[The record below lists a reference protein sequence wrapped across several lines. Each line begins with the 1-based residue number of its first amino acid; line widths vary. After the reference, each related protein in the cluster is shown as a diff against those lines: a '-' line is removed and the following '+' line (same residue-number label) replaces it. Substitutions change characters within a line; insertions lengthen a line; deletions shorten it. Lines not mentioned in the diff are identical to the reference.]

1 MPGEMDEIVAE
12 FLIESYESLD
22 RLDRDLLAL
31 ERDPQSREVLASIFR
46 TMHTIKGTCGFLG
59 FLKLERIAHAA
70 ESFLAGARDGSLT
83 ITPQTAGVLLTTGD
97 ILRGTLR
104 QIEVTGTDGDDD
116 HDALVAELERLREA
130 PESVSTKTTGV
141 AAEIEAAP
149 QPPAPARGAR
159 PRSAFTDTTVRVD
172 VGLLD
177 RLMTLVGE
185 LVLARNHLVELGAD
199 KADPSLASATQS
211 VDHITA
217 ELQESVM
224 KTRLQPIRTAW
235 SGFPRVVRDLAIAL
249 GKRARI
255 ETVGDETEL
264 DRSIIEAIKDPL
276 THIVRNAV
284 DHGIEEPERR
294 VAAGKPMEGVVLV
307 RAYHEGGQ
315 VTIEVSDDGA
325 GIDLETVK
333 AKAVELASMTPEQAT
348 RLSERDVI
356 DLLFLPGFSTA
367 DHVTTVSGRGVG
379 MDVVRTNIERIGGS
393 IDVISRS
400 GAGTTFK
407 IRIPLTLAII
417 PVLIATAADERFA
430 IPQANLLELVGILP
444 GSIETLHDVPVFR
457 LRDRLLPVVSLA
469 RALHLEGGAADS
481 PAGRFLIVLQADDR
495 QYGLVVDGLSDPSEI
510 VVKPLGSHLNGLQ
523 VFAGAT
529 ILGDGRVGLILD
541 VVGLADQ
548 AGIAEAVHERP
559 LDLERPR
566 QAPQDRPTLLVFAD
580 PAGGRMAV
588 PLDLVDRL
596 EEFSASLVERSGL
609 DEAVPYGDRIL
620 PLVPVEDLL
629 VERRRV
635 PRGADEDM
643 PAELQVLVHH
653 RGEDLVGL
661 VVGRIID
668 IVEQPSELQ
677 PASRPGVTATMFAQG
692 RITEIIDLPALLEAR
707 EDRRRLDIAASSGA
721 AS

>member
-1 MPGEMDEIVAE
+1 MDEIVAE
-12 FLIESYESLD
+12 FLVESYESLD

-31 ERDPQSREVLASIFR
+31 ERDPGSRDVLASIFR

-70 ESFLAGARDGSLT
+70 ESLLACVRDGSLA
-83 ITPQTAGVLLTTGD
+83 ITPQTAGVLLATGD
-97 ILRGTLR
+97 VLRLILR
-104 QIEVTGTDGDDD
+104 QIEVSGADGDDD
-116 HDALVAELERLREA
+116 HDALVAELERLRMA
-130 PESVSTKTTGV
+130 PESVYPTTT
-141 AAEIEAAP
+141 AAEATPQPAAP
-149 QPPAPARGAR
+149 TRGAR

-185 LVLARNHLVELGAD
+185 LVLARNHLVKLATD
-199 KADPSLASATQS
+199 RPDPSLTSATQS

-235 SGFPRVVRDLAIAL
+235 STLPRVVRDLAVAL
-249 GKRARI
+249 DKRARI
-255 ETVGDETEL
+255 ETVGDDTEL
-264 DRSIIEAIKDPL
+264 DRSIIESIKDPL

-284 DHGIEEPERR
+284 DHGIEESQVRI
-294 VAAGKPMEGVVLV
+294 AAGKPAEGVVSV

-325 GIDLETVK
+325 GIELEAVR

-348 RLSERDVI
+348 RMSERDVV

-393 IDVISRS
+393 IDVSSRS
-400 GAGTTFK
+400 GEGTTFK

-417 PVLIATAADERFA
+417 PVLIASAADERFA
-430 IPQANLLELVGILP
+430 IPQANLLELVGIVP

-457 LRDRLLPVVSLA
+457 LRDRLLPVSSLA
-469 RALHLEGGAADS
+469 RALHLEDGAADS
-481 PAGRFLIVLQADDR
+481 PTGRFLIVLQADDR
-495 QYGLVVDGLSDPSEI
+495 RYGLVVDGLSAPSEI
-510 VVKPLGSHLNGLQ
+510 VVKPLGSHLNGLE

-529 ILGDGRVGLILD
+529 ILGDGHVGLILD
-541 VVGLADQ
+541 VVGLADR
-548 AGIAEAVHERP
+548 AGVGSAVHQRP
-559 LDLERPR
+559 LELERPDDEG
-566 QAPQDRPTLLVFAD
+566 PHDRPALLVFAG
-580 PAGGRMAV
+580 PTGGRMAV
-588 PLDLVDRL
+588 PLELVDRL
-596 EEFSASLVERSGL
+596 EEFPRAIVERAAL
-609 DEAVPYGDRIL
+609 HEAVPYGDRIL
-620 PLVPVEDLL
+620 PLVPVDDLL
-629 VERRRV
+629 EERRRE
-635 PRGADEDM
+635 PRRPGEDM
-643 PAELQVLVHH
+643 PAELQVLVHR
-653 RGEDLVGL
+653 RGNDLVGL

-668 IVEQPSELQ
+668 IVEQPLELQ
-677 PASRPGVTATMFAQG
+677 AASRPGVSGTMFVQG

-707 EDRRRLDIAASSGA
+707 EDHRRLDVSASSGA